1 MNDVGDR
8 VLVNVSAIEQTRTDG
23 ADGLAVDPNDG
34 IRQGSLM
41 LDKSGWPKRFER
53 AVLNR

>member
-1 MNDVGDR
+1 MNDVGNR

-23 ADGLAVDPNDG
+23 AGGLDVDPDNG

-53 AVLNR
+53 GLLNR